1 MSRLQSVDVF
11 RVFAIFAVIG
21 LHVAQQVHPG
31 TLGRQMDAATFADQV
46 ERFAVPMFFALSGY
60 FWAAKCGV
68 PGECWPRAQALV
80 RRVLIVFACWCAV
93 YLAWE
98 VVCDLRRL
106 PLGLAVQATAGRHRS
121 LLTLLFTGTRVH
133 LWFLP
138 ALALAALVSGACLA
152 SGRWRL
158 LVALALLCFLTG
170 LAGKAYAP
178 VLGIVPHFNFR
189 DGPFFG
195 LPLFVAGVALRRRE
209 SGPGWFARGLLLAVA
224 GLALQLAEVNWLH
237 AHWGAGMV
245 QDYVF
250 GTFFYGLG
258 VTMMALSGV
267 RALQLAPLAAAG
279 PLVLGIYASH
289 YLFIELL
296 HPLNERL
303 HAYPLWSLGY
313 IVLVFA
319 GALALTALLAR
330 FAPTRRL
337 VM

>member
-11 RVFAIFAVIG
+11 RVVAILAVIG
-21 LHVAQQVHPG
+21 LHGAQQTHPG
-31 TLGRQMDAATFADQV
+31 TLGRQFDAATFADQA

-60 FWAAKCGV
+60 FWAAKCGA
-68 PGECWPRAQALV
+68 PCDCWPRAQALG
-80 RRVLIVFACWCAV
+80 RRVLVLFACWCLV

-106 PLGLAVQATAGRHRS
+106 PLALAIEATAGRHRS
-121 LLTLLFTGTRVH
+121 VLTLLFAGTRVH

-138 ALALAALVSGACLA
+138 ALAVAALVSGACLA
-152 SGRWRL
+152 TGRWRL
-158 LVALALLCFLTG
+158 LVLLAAACFLAG

-178 VLGIVPHFNFR
+178 ALGFVPHFNFR
-189 DGPFFG
+189 DGPFFS

-209 SGPGWFARGLLLAVA
+209 PGPAWFVRGLLLAIA
-224 GLALQLAEVNWLH
+224 GLTLQLAEVNWLH
-237 AHWGAGMV
+237 ERWGAGMV

-267 RALQLAPLAAAG
+267 RALHVAPLAAAG

-296 HPLNERL
+296 HPLNDRL
-303 HAYPLWSLGY
+303 QAYPGWSVAY

-319 GALALTALLAR
+319 GALGLTALLAR